1 MFFVFIKEFIMKK
14 LLAILALTLPMTAL
28 ANGNLPFV
36 GEKSFDFGGVPAY
49 HTVYF
54 LSIRKDRTMTLE
66 EMTCSS
72 IKCGPVITLYK
83 GKFKSLIKL
92 NRRSV
97 HAGDYIQL
105 NKNQAKL
112 LNKNKKLKY
121 GCDEVATAIP
131 DNPCI
136 GKYRNIW

>member
-1 MFFVFIKEFIMKK
+1 MMKK

-36 GEKSFDFGGVPAY
+36 GEKSFQFGGVPAY
-49 HTVYF
+49 HTYYT
-54 LSIRKDRTMTLE
+54 LSIRKDRTMTLK
-66 EMTCSS
+66 EMTCYSEHCDPS
-72 IKCGPVITLYK
+72 IILYK

-105 NKNQAKL
+105 DKNQAKL

-131 DNPCI
+131 NNPCI
-136 GKYRNIW
+136 GKYGNIW

>member
-1 MFFVFIKEFIMKK
+1 MKK

-36 GEKSFDFGGVPAY
+36 GEKSFDFGGVRVY
-49 HTVYF
+49 HTDYT
-54 LSIRKDRTMTLE
+54 LSIRKDRTITLKE
-66 EMTCSS
+66 TTCTNVNCSPD
-72 IKCGPVITLYK
+72 IILYK

-121 GCDEVATAIP
+121 GCDEVVTGIP

>member
-1 MFFVFIKEFIMKK
+1 
-14 LLAILALTLPMTAL
+14 
-28 ANGNLPFV
+28 
-36 GEKSFDFGGVPAY
+36 
-49 HTVYF
+49 
-54 LSIRKDRTMTLE
+54 MTLK
-66 EMTCSS
+66 EMTCYSEH
-72 IKCGPVITLYK
+72 CGPSITLYK

-121 GCDEVATAIP
+121 GCDEIETGIP
-131 DNPCI
+131 NNPCI